1 MSDMENGTFK
11 VQQLRDFP
19 HYLSAE
25 ENAALKRWGA
35 QAEGLTNGATLPT
48 SAREAKFVEVIG
60 GKSAPVTRFQRLWL
74 RYLQAVL
81 IQEKLRSSE
90 QSLTTVTRRLDSANS
105 RIEKLQED
113 VLRLTKLWKFAR
125 DSVDIPKIDP
135 VNSQKSLNQSPSPHQ
150 NCGTTQVKALPET
163 FKPIFV
169 QDVTNRDQ
177 YLQFTEKGLVSLS
190 DNEIF
195 MLFNLVDALALT
207 PQEVADFNIEHIHRA
222 GKYQSTGGVGVTDW
236 DWRDQNEAK

>member
-1 MSDMENGTFK
+1 MENGTFD
-11 VQQLRDFP
+11 VQQLGDFP
-19 HYLSAE
+19 HYLSE
-25 ENAALKRWGA
+25 EEHAALERWGA

-48 SAREAKFVEVIG
+48 SAREAKFVEVAG

-90 QSLTTVTRRLDSANS
+90 QRLTTVTRRLDSANS
-105 RIEKLQED
+105 QIEKLQED
-113 VLRLTKLWKFAR
+113 VIRLTKLWKFAR
-125 DSVDIPKIDP
+125 DAVGTPKMDP
-135 VNSQKSLNQSPSPHQ
+135 VNNKKSLNQSSNPHQ
-150 NCGTTQVKALPET
+150 NCGAAQMLALPET
-163 FKPIFV
+163 LKPIFV
-169 QDVTNRDQ
+169 QDVTNREQ
-177 YLQFTEKGLVSLS
+177 YLQFTEKGLISLS

-207 PQEVADFNIEHIHRA
+207 PQEVADFNIEHSHRA
-222 GKYQSTGGVGVTDW
+222 GKYQSNVGVGVTDW